1 MFNSLTSLFLV
12 LTIASI
18 PGQLVVL
25 FVVTLFQRT
34 RFASVDAK
42 VKKHLLLSSY
52 FLALVPIVYLITSQV
67 ISLFASM
74 DYGPSQF
81 NGAYYAPDISGSIFR
96 NEWVMPMAMIWFI
109 GVLFNLYRSRR
120 RLMDFRDKMLLE
132 GTLCSI
138 HQLDVDAA
146 QLPARIIDYLSQS
159 TIIKHPEAQ
168 SPLVFGYRK
177 RFLIIPDQTLT
188 QKQLHMILS
197 HEMTHLMHKDLWIKL
212 LAELTRLVFF
222 YNPIFIYASQLFDD
236 ICEELCDRAATAK
249 MSSSEKKEYGYLLLN
264 LLEQAEPGNKMTQA
278 ALSKDKKQLK
288 NRLQAI
294 LHPQQVSRF
303 RQGFASLIVVI
314 VMMLSISAIVMI
326 IPQANE
332 WNQSRQIVAS
342 YEFEQDIY
350 PTTTYIV
357 SNDSD
362 YYEMTYPEP
371 LLTEYDPN
379 EAEDDPYPD
388 DMIVETTTFV
398 SNDEY
403 IINQTTTVV
412 D

>member
-1 MFNSLTSLFLV
+1 MFNSMTSLFLV
-12 LTIASI
+12 LTIGSI
-18 PGQLVVL
+18 PGQLMVL
-25 FVVTLFQRT
+25 FVVTFFKKT
-34 RFASVDAK
+34 RFRHVDVK
-42 VKKHLLLSSY
+42 VKKHLLLSCY
-52 FLALVPIVYLITSQV
+52 LLALVPIFYLVASQVTMIFTAKKYLTSQFDGGYYTTN
-67 ISLFASM
+67 ISNTF
-74 DYGPSQF
+74 
-81 NGAYYAPDISGSIFR
+81 FR
-96 NEWVMPMAMIWFI
+96 NEWVMPLAIIWFI

-120 RLMDFRDKMLLE
+120 RLMDFRDKMMLE

-138 HQLDVDAA
+138 HELDIDYS
-146 QLPARIIDYLSQS
+146 QLPARVIEYLAKS
-159 TIIKHPEAQ
+159 TIIKHPAAQ

-249 MSSSEKKEYGYLLLN
+249 MSSSEKKEYGYLLLS
-264 LLEQAEPGNKMTQA
+264 LLEKAEPSNKMTQA

-294 LHPQQVSRF
+294 LHPRRVSLLG
-303 RQGFASLIVVI
+303 QCVASLFVFILIVV
-314 VMMLSISAIVMI
+314 SISVIATI

-342 YEFEQDIY
+342 YGFEQDIY

-371 LLTEYDPN
+371 LLTEYYPN
-379 EAEDDPYPD
+379 DIEDSAYSD
-388 DMIVETTTFV
+388 DVVFETTFIF
-398 SNDEY
+398 NDEQ
-403 IINQTTTVV
+403 ITDQTTVV
-412 D
+412 VD

>member
-1 MFNSLTSLFLV
+1 
-12 LTIASI
+12 
-18 PGQLVVL
+18 
-25 FVVTLFQRT
+25 
-34 RFASVDAK
+34 
-42 VKKHLLLSSY
+42 
-52 FLALVPIVYLITSQV
+52 
-67 ISLFASM
+67 
-74 DYGPSQF
+74 
-81 NGAYYAPDISGSIFR
+81 
-96 NEWVMPMAMIWFI
+96 
-109 GVLFNLYRSRR
+109 
-120 RLMDFRDKMLLE
+120 MDFRDKMMLE

-138 HQLDVDAA
+138 HELDIKYS
-146 QLPARIIDYLSQS
+146 QLPARVIEYLAKS
-159 TIIKHPEAQ
+159 TIIKHPAAQ

-249 MSSSEKKEYGYLLLN
+249 MSSSEKKEYGYLLLS
-264 LLEQAEPGNKMTQA
+264 LLEKAEPSHKMTQA

-294 LHPQQVSRF
+294 LHPRRVSLLG
-303 RQGFASLIVVI
+303 QCVASLFVFILIVV
-314 VMMLSISAIVMI
+314 SISVIATI

-342 YEFEQDIY
+342 YGFEQDIY

-371 LLTEYDPN
+371 LLTEYYPN
-379 EAEDDPYPD
+379 DIEDSAYSD
-388 DMIVETTTFV
+388 DVVFETTFIFNDEQITDQTTFV
-398 SNDEY
+398 
-403 IINQTTTVV
+403 V